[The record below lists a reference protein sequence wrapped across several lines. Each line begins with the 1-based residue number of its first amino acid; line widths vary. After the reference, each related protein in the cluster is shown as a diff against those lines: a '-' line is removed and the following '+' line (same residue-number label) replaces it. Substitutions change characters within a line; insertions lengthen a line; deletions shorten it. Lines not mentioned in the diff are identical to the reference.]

1 MKIQKLR
8 ELTPDELQHKHDE
21 LWSELFGM
29 RIKHSLGQLENPLL
43 IRGARRD
50 IARVKTLLAQH
61 GITEIPRRR
70 KNIRPAAPAAKPKA
84 AKPKATAKPKET
96 AKPKAAAKAK
106 AAAKPKAKAKT
117 TKSAKSG
124 ADK

>member
-8 ELTPDELQHKHDE
+8 ELTPEELQNKHDE

-61 GITEIPRRR
+61 GIIEIPRRR
-70 KNIRPAAPAAKPKA
+70 KNIRPAATAAKPKA
-84 AKPKATAKPKET
+84 AKPKAAAKPKEA
-96 AKPKAAAKAK
+96 AKPKAV
-106 AAAKPKAKAKT
+106 AKPKAKAKAKT

>member
-8 ELTPDELQHKHDE
+8 ELTPEELQNKHDE
-21 LWSELFGM
+21 LWTELFGM

-70 KNIRPAAPAAKPKA
+70 KNIRPAAMAAKPKA
-84 AKPKATAKPKET
+84 AKPKAEAKTKAA
-96 AKPKAAAKAK
+96 AKPKAAAKT
-106 AAAKPKAKAKT
+106 KPKAKAKT

>member
-8 ELTPDELQHKHDE
+8 ELTPDELQNKHDE
-21 LWSELFGM
+21 LWTELFGM

-70 KNIRPAAPAAKPKA
+70 KNIRPAATA
-84 AKPKATAKPKET
+84 AKPKATA
-96 AKPKAAAKAK
+96 PKATAPKAK
-106 AAAKPKAKAKT
+106 AEKATAKAKT

-124 ADK
+124 AAK